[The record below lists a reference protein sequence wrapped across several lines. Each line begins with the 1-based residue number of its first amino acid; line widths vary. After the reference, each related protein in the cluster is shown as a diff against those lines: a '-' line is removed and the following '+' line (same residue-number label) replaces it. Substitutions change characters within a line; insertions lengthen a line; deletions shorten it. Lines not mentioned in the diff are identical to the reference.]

1 MPITIARTGP
11 AAILDDGGMSQ
22 EAKDELWGML
32 LRAYVQRH
40 PEVLLTTALGI
51 AKDDV
56 RAAI

>member
-11 AAILDDGGMSQ
+11 AEILDDGGMSR

-40 PEVLLTTALGI
+40 PEVLLEGS
-51 AKDDV
+51 KQWKQ
-56 RAAI
+56 